1 MVEFGEWLLGV
12 VTTTGVIGVVGYLL
26 RDTVAKFFSKTVE
39 HRFEKRLEAFKGE
52 LRDNEKELE
61 QIRSFLVSARRDHD
75 TALQAKRLNAAEALL
90 RARDGL
96 AQLSMLV
103 EYMKILNT
111 EEILKDADD
120 PKVAE
125 FVDVLLKPFDIDEK
139 FKQLG
144 TLDKTL
150 ARLYLSERSLK
161 AFDAYQSII
170 MHAAMML
177 KLLSVPLKNKGDM
190 IKAGGLRKT
199 VIELAPGSKDGF
211 DKFGEGFAYH
221 WATYFH
227 DQVLA
232 SLRHEISGVDDLAK
246 AAKSAEG
253 LALDSRRAQL
263 NVRSTLEA
271 TGLPEK
277 LINAD
282 EAAATSAA
290 ETIPVSN

>member
-1 MVEFGEWLLGV
+1 MPDFGEWLLGV
-12 VTTTGVIGVVGYLL
+12 VTTTGVIGVAGYLL
-26 RDTVAKFFSKTVE
+26 RDSLAKLFSKAIE

-75 TALQAKRLNAAEALL
+75 AALQAKRLTAAEALL
-90 RARDGL
+90 RTRDHL

-144 TLDKTL
+144 TFDRTL
-150 ARLYLSERSLK
+150 ARLYLSEQSLK

-170 MHAAMML
+170 MNAAMML
-177 KLLSVPLKNKGDM
+177 KLFSTPLKNKGNL
-190 IKAGGLRKT
+190 IKTGSLSKT
-199 VIELAPGSKDGF
+199 VIELVPGSKDGF
-211 DKFGEGFAYH
+211 DKFGEGYAYH
-221 WATYFH
+221 WSTYFH
-227 DQVLA
+227 DQILK
-232 SLRHEISGVDDLAK
+232 SLRHEISGVDDLENAT
-246 AAKSAEG
+246 KSAES

-271 TGLPEK
+271 SGLPEK
-277 LINAD
+277 LVKAD
-282 EAAATSAA
+282 EAAASSVVDKATA
-290 ETIPVSN
+290 

>member
-1 MVEFGEWLLGV
+1 MAEFGEWLIGV
-12 VTTTGVIGVVGYLL
+12 VTTTGVIGVVGYLF
-26 RDTVAKFFSKTVE
+26 RDALAKFFSKAIE

-75 TALQAKRLNAAEALL
+75 TALQAKRLNAVEALL

-103 EYMKILNT
+103 EYMKILNI

-139 FKQLG
+139 FKQFG

-177 KLLSVPLKNKGDM
+177 KLFSVPLKNRGGM
-190 IKAGGLRKT
+190 IKVGG
-199 VIELAPGSKDGF
+199 
-211 DKFGEGFAYH
+211 
-221 WATYFH
+221 
-227 DQVLA
+227 
-232 SLRHEISGVDDLAK
+232 
-246 AAKSAEG
+246 
-253 LALDSRRAQL
+253 
-263 NVRSTLEA
+263 
-271 TGLPEK
+271 
-277 LINAD
+277 
-282 EAAATSAA
+282 
-290 ETIPVSN
+290 